1 MGINFT
7 KKQMINL
14 RKVKSSDLIMLFLW
28 RNNTEIVSLSA
39 SQKKVTL
46 DEHNQWLNA
55 SINDVNKIIYII
67 EKDQVA
73 LGQLRFDRVKEK
85 SNCEVSIYHA
95 GLRQLPTISP
105 LRLRLRARPSC
116 PRPRACDI
124 QEGAAATSICFT
136 NT

>member
-55 SINDVNKIIYII
+55 SINDVNKS
-67 EKDQVA
+67 
-73 LGQLRFDRVKEK
+73 F
-85 SNCEVSIYHA
+85 
-95 GLRQLPTISP
+95 IS
-105 LRLRLRARPSC
+105 
-116 PRPRACDI
+116 
-124 QEGAAATSICFT
+124 
-136 NT
+136 